1 MDKFS
6 IARFIIENLGLVV
19 GFFLVLAAAAILP
32 ARVRWYVLTAGLAV
46 VAFRTYQVISANKRL
61 READQECKRLRDELD
76 DLDKQRRQMAKE
88 LQDLNNEL
96 NEIKTK
102 HSELARQSK
111 VLAADGDRL
120 AAEKTQLDRDM
131 QELTIKDQALM
142 AEIDSRESAL
152 ALFNQAEEAYRE
164 LDRTVN

>member
-6 IARFIIENLGLVV
+6 IAQFIIQNLGLVV
-19 GFFLVLAAAAILP
+19 GFFLVLAATAILP

-61 READQECKRLRDELD
+61 READEERKRLRGDLD
-76 DLDKQRRQMAKE
+76 DLDKQRKQMAKE

-102 HSELARQSK
+102 QSELARQAEE
-111 VLAADGDRL
+111 LAADGDSL
-120 AAEKTQLDRDM
+120 AAEKAQLDSET
-131 QELTIKDQALM
+131 QELANKDRALM
-142 AEIDSRESAL
+142 EEIDSRESAL
-152 ALFNQAEEAYRE
+152 SLFNQAEEAYRE
-164 LDRTVN
+164 LERTAH

>member
-19 GFFLVLAAAAILP
+19 GFFLVLAATAILP

-61 READQECKRLRDELD
+61 READQERKRLRDELD

-88 LQDLNNEL
+88 LQDQNNEL

-102 HSELARQSK
+102 HSELARQAK
-111 VLAADGDRL
+111 VLAAGGDRL

-142 AEIDSRESAL
+142 AEIDARESAL

-164 LDRTVN
+164 LERTVN

>member
-6 IARFIIENLGLVV
+6 IAQFIIQNLGLVV
-19 GFFLVLAAAAILP
+19 GFFLVLAATWVLP

-61 READQECKRLRDELD
+61 READEERKRLRGDLD
-76 DLDKQRRQMAKE
+76 DLDKQRKQMAKE

-102 HSELARQSK
+102 QSELARQAEE
-111 VLAADGDRL
+111 LAADGDSL
-120 AAEKTQLDRDM
+120 AAEKAQLDSET
-131 QELTIKDQALM
+131 QELANKDRALM
-142 AEIDSRESAL
+142 EEIDSRESAL
-152 ALFNQAEEAYRE
+152 SLFNQAEEAYRE
-164 LDRTVN
+164 LERTAH